1 MTPKALISIVL
12 TALMAMMAS
21 SCASRS
27 GVDDVADGIAS
38 ARESGDFAQVTAMA
52 DSVADM
58 TDRLSSEQLGALAV
72 AYVEITNNAVALDST
87 GRAERAM
94 RNFTRLYDTMM
105 SRDSAEAR
113 DVIADIADE
122 NPRINLNEIDSAY
135 TRALQ
140 QIATLNTLKPCRSS
154 K

>member
-12 TALMAMMAS
+12 TALMALMAS
-21 SCASRS
+21 CAPRS

-58 TDRLSSEQLGALAV
+58 ADRLSSEQLGALAV
-72 AYVEITNNAVALDST
+72 AYVEITNNAVVLDST

-140 QIATLNTLKPCRSS
+140 QITTLNSLKPCPSS